1 MSLIGEALRKARAE
15 AARREAERDGVPI
28 PPTIVGAT
36 RRPRGAFGPPAV
48 AAIALAT
55 ALGGAGLAWVLAR
68 GDRPSTPPT
77 TRAAE
82 TPPAAQPPVAAH
94 TGAPQPLPE
103 VPPAAT
109 VATRLPA
116 VREVAPL
123 VPPAQEPAAPR
134 GAEAGSPNQAA
145 APEKTL
151 PAPAG
156 PAQRTE
162 PSGERSFVLRAEL
175 GYATLELDYLVYRPG
190 SPFGRVNGQDIVVG
204 STVAGFTVEEIG
216 RDFIRLRDERGPL
229 VLKVR

>member
-15 AARREAERDGVPI
+15 AARREAERDGVSI

-36 RRPRGAFGPPAV
+36 RRPRGALGPAAV

-68 GDRPSTPPT
+68 GDHAPE
-77 TRAAE
+77 AAE
-82 TPPAAQPPVAAH
+82 TPPAAQAPIAAQ
-94 TGAPQPLPE
+94 TGAPRPLPE

-109 VATRLPA
+109 AVTLLPA
-116 VREVAPL
+116 AREVAPS
-123 VPPAQEPAAPR
+123 VPRAQEPAAPP
-134 GAEAGSPNQAA
+134 GPDEGSPNRAA
-145 APEKTL
+145 TPEKTL

-156 PAQRTE
+156 PAQHTE

-190 SPFGRVNGQDIVVG
+190 SPFGRINGQDVVTG

-216 RDFIRLRDERGPL
+216 RDFIRLRDARGPL
-229 VLKVR
+229 ILRVR